1 MTRCFANFE
10 FLLRAGGKKNFR
22 TLSTFPRVW
31 GGLLHPGKHDS
42 SRRSFPKQNLKRMK
56 ASQILVSAFERFR
69 LRLASA
75 QAGFGISILGL
86 VGGLLAG
93 GLIILFR
100 LVIEWGQAQFI
111 PYGDADKF
119 EALTTEFRFALPI
132 AGALL
137 IALIYHRLDKRT
149 RVVGVVHVMERLQY
163 HEGHLPFRNL
173 LTQFVTGAIALISGH
188 SVGREAPSMHLGAAA
203 ASLAGQYL
211 KLPNNSIR
219 ILVSS
224 GAAAAIAA
232 SFNTPLAGVI
242 FAIEVVMME
251 YTIAAF
257 TPVILASVAATIM
270 SRAVFGSGSVFYVP
284 QLNLASMWD
293 LLYILL
299 MGICL
304 GALSAYFVATIR
316 YFARLSARIPSA
328 VAIISSGVFV
338 GVVSIEVPEV
348 MGLGYDTVNAA
359 ILGDIA
365 FKSVVLILVAK
376 LIVSSACIA
385 AGIPGGLI
393 GPTIVIG
400 AMVGALFA
408 HGVEYIPGLSSAH
421 GLFVMLGMG
430 AMMSAA
436 LQAPLAALVALLELT
451 ANPHLILPAM
461 LAIVS
466 ANITAKEVFKQ
477 DSVFSMLM
485 RDAGLDYRNDPIS
498 QSLRRIG
505 VSSLMNRSFVESA
518 NEISIEAARDLL
530 KGAPQWVVVR
540 DAADVRTLLPASDL
554 ARFLEGNDEELVH
567 LLGIP
572 AQRLELAPIHMQ
584 ASMQE
589 ARATLAKSGAQA
601 LYVRREIAPLSYRTF
616 GILSAR
622 DIESSYSIKS

>member
-1 MTRCFANFE
+1 
-10 FLLRAGGKKNFR
+10 
-22 TLSTFPRVW
+22 
-31 GGLLHPGKHDS
+31 
-42 SRRSFPKQNLKRMK
+42 MK
-56 ASQILVSAFERFR
+56 SLPVLVSAFDRFR

-75 QAGFGISILGL
+75 QAGFAISVLGL

-93 GLIILFR
+93 GLIVLFR
-100 LVIEWGQAQFI
+100 LLVEWAQGQFI
-111 PYGDADKF
+111 PYGDAEKF
-119 EALTTEFRFALPI
+119 EALATEFRFALPI
-132 AGALL
+132 IGALL

-149 RVVGVVHVMERLQY
+149 RVVGVIHVMERLQY
-163 HEGHLPFRNL
+163 HQGHLPFRNL
-173 LTQFVTGAIALISGH
+173 LTQFVAGSIALISGH
-188 SVGREAPSMHLGAAA
+188 SVGREAPSIHLGAAA

-219 ILVSS
+219 ILVSCGS
-224 GAAAAIAA
+224 AAAIAA

-242 FAIEVVMME
+242 FAMEVVMME

-270 SRAVFGSGSVFYVP
+270 SRAVFGAGSVFYVP

-293 LLYILL
+293 LIYILM

-304 GALSAYFVATIR
+304 GALSAYFVAAIR
-316 YFARLSARIPSA
+316 YFGRLSAKMPSS
-328 VAIISSGVFV
+328 VAIILSGVLV
-338 GVVSIEVPEV
+338 GVISIEVPEV
-348 MGLGYDTVNAA
+348 MGMGYDTVNAA

-365 FKSVVLILVAK
+365 IKSLVLILVAK
-376 LIVSSACIA
+376 LIVSAACIA
-385 AGIPGGLI
+385 VGIPGGLI

-400 AMVGALFA
+400 AMVGGLFA
-408 HGVEYIPGLSSAH
+408 YGVEYIPGLSSAH

-436 LQAPLAALVALLELT
+436 LQAPLAGLVALLELT

-477 DSVFSMLM
+477 ESVFSMLM

-505 VSSLMNRSFVESA
+505 VSSLMNRHFVESPH
-518 NEISIEAARDLL
+518 EITMEAARGLL
-530 KGAPQWVVVR
+530 KDTPQWVIVR
-540 DAADVRTLLPASDL
+540 DEDDVRTLLPASDL
-554 ARFLEGNDEELVH
+554 ARFLEGNDEQFVR
-567 LLGIP
+567 LLAIP
-572 AQRLELAPIHMQ
+572 AQRLELVPIHMQ

-601 LYVRREIAPLSYRTF
+601 LYIRREIAPLTYRTF
-616 GILSAR
+616 GVLSAQ
-622 DIESSYSIKS
+622 DIESSYAIRS